1 MGYDVIDMFSNNLN
15 LNFSSKSTGEY
26 IKCKIEKKDVIL
38 LKPTTFM
45 NLSGKALLE
54 FINFFK
60 IDKNKIIVIY
70 DDKDLDVGTIRIRK
84 NGSSGGHNGIKSI
97 EQVTSQFIRIRIGI
111 GKPKFK
117 DDMINHVIA
126 KVSNSEY
133 EELRKGIIK
142 GYNSVIDILK
152 YGVDIAMNKNNIN
165 INKINNK
172 KEKRKNKMDKI
183 YITGHKNPDT
193 DTIMSAIVAEYLYTH
208 LGYNVE
214 AIKQGELNPETK
226 FAIKKTGLR
235 IPNTITKL
243 SKDSK
248 VILVDHNNPM
258 ESLENIKEL
267 NITNIIDHHAIKLD
281 LGNPTYIRTE
291 PVGCTATIILKLF
304 KENNLLPAPTT
315 AGLMLSA
322 IVSDTLLFKSPT
334 CTECD
339 VKAGK
344 ELAEIAGINV
354 EEYGLEMLKAGT
366 ALGGKSE
373 AELINMDMK
382 IFEVDGSKIGVAQ
395 VNTVNKAELLERKEK
410 LLVEINNII
419 KKEGLKFF
427 IFAITNILSND
438 STGIVAGDGNAI
450 IEKAFNEKIDNNL
463 IALKGVVS
471 RKKQIIPPLTKAIQE
486 A

>member
-1 MGYDVIDMFSNNLN
+1 MGYNVIDMFSNNLN

-84 NGSSGGHNGIKSI
+84 NGSNGGHNGIKSI
-97 EQVTSQFIRIRIGI
+97 EQVTNQFIRIRIGI

-126 KVSNSEY
+126 KVSNTEY
-133 EELRKGIIK
+133 EGLRKGIIK

-214 AIKQGELNPETK
+214 AIKQGDLNPETK
-226 FAIKKTGLR
+226 FAIEKTGLR

-248 VILVDHNNPM
+248 LLSFKSSKLYKR
-258 ESLENIKEL
+258 ETSLANIP
-267 NITNIIDHHAIKLD
+267 KLCSFF
-281 LGNPTYIRTE
+281 T
-291 PVGCTATIILKLF
+291 
-304 KENNLLPAPTT
+304 
-315 AGLMLSA
+315 
-322 IVSDTLLFKSPT
+322 TLLF
-334 CTECD
+334 
-339 VKAGK
+339 
-344 ELAEIAGINV
+344 L
-354 EEYGLEMLKAGT
+354 
-366 ALGGKSE
+366 
-373 AELINMDMK
+373 
-382 IFEVDGSKIGVAQ
+382 
-395 VNTVNKAELLERKEK
+395 
-410 LLVEINNII
+410 II
-419 KKEGLKFF
+419 KYFNPNSIACLPIYTVTIDFGKTSVILLKEF
-427 IFAITNILSND
+427 IYS
-438 STGIVAGDGNAI
+438 S
-450 IEKAFNEKIDNNL
+450 K
-463 IALKGVVS
+463 
-471 RKKQIIPPLTKAIQE
+471 
-486 A
+486 